1 MNKKKILSLIMALV
15 MLVGVFSPL
24 TAFADNANTP
34 VEVPTGTL
42 DAKDLSATKP
52 KVTEIDIYKLTT
64 QQNYK
69 PGAPWQHTGGKID
82 DTSTLG
88 TEVKPLEGA
97 KFTFYKI
104 KGKDD
109 VENEKILALLEKNKA
124 KFTTKEDMDKLLTG
138 GVGATGLEA
147 SEKDATLTQI
157 TAGQLE
163 LATGDGL
170 TKGETAATT
179 ADGLATVKLGD
190 GYYWVIESQIPAKV
204 TGQIA
209 VPFGLTL
216 PLMNVKD
223 VTKDDGTVAKAGTH
237 YLSKIYIYPKN
248 IQTDD
253 VQIDKDHAN
262 YDENKGIWVDK
273 DGNKVED
280 KDLGIKYQDY
290 QREKKTVSRE
300 LNQDSPFQSD
310 TTIPRNYTFKSF
322 SWIDTMSEGLTYNK
336 DLVVTIDYVDAD
348 GTTKKGQEFI
358 DMTKN
363 PKVNGNMVT
372 ERDNGFEIKVT
383 KDQVK
388 DTLVEYLKNGP
399 VTFHFKYS
407 AKVNNSAVVDKP
419 QSNSITFKPGEP
431 GGVPDVQ
438 SSNGEIEITKSWKR
452 DGKDVNPSAAD
463 LTYYVEDENGKT
475 VASVTVKATAQAGDV
490 IQAAN
495 GITFTVGA
503 NFGSGTFKGLPDGSY
518 KVREAVNGYLP
529 TYEIPAV
536 VPGGDLQA
544 QGKLEITNEDKPE
557 VKKPSEP
564 TVEFHGKK
572 FVKTDQLKNTD
583 RLFGAEFV
591 IKNNSDDT
599 NNPNKGK
606 FLVVKSGDTKI
617 AEETAV
623 KTAKDALDAKIAEYN
638 ALTGEEQKKQ
648 KATYETEIDTLQKA
662 YNDAVIKARTAFTWE
677 AGDAQ
682 GNPPADAYKLV
693 SDGQGRF
700 EITGLSAGK
709 YQLVEI
715 TAPVGYAKL
724 KDPVPFEVKH
734 GTYAGDSTKELQYNK
749 ENADGGYGQEVKN
762 KKFTIPQTGGIG
774 TVLFT
779 VVGIALM
786 GGAVMAMK
794 KNREEA

>member
-24 TAFADNANTP
+24 TVLAEPTRPTDP
-34 VEVPTGTL
+34 VIPPTGVL
-42 DAKDLSATKP
+42 EADQLSETKP
-52 KVTEIDIYKLTT
+52 KATEIDIYKLTT

-69 PGAPWQHTGGKID
+69 AGAPWQHTGGKID

-104 KGKDD
+104 NGKDD

-124 KFTTKEDMDKLLTG
+124 KFTTKEDMEKLLTG
-138 GVGATGLEA
+138 GAGVTGLDA

-157 TAGQLE
+157 TAGQLA

-170 TKGETAATT
+170 TSGETAATT
-179 ADGLATVKLGD
+179 AEGLATVKLGD

-322 SWIDTMSEGLTYNK
+322 SWVDTMSEGLTYNK
-336 DLVVTIDYVDAD
+336 DLVVTIDYVDTD
-348 GTTKKGQEFI
+348 GNTKKGQQFI
-358 DMTKN
+358 DMTKD
-363 PKVNGNMVT
+363 PKVNGAMVT
-372 ERDNGFEIKVT
+372 ERDNGFDIKVT

-431 GGVPDVQ
+431 TGVPDVT
-438 SSNGEIEITKSWKR
+438 SKEGKITIEKSWK
-452 DGKDVNPSAAD
+452 KNNEVVNPTAAD
-463 LTYYVEDENGKT
+463 LTYYVEDKDGKT
-475 VASVTVKATAQAGDV
+475 VASVTVKSDAEAGTV

-503 NFGSGTFKGLPDGSY
+503 NFGSGTFAGLPEGTY
-518 KVREAVNGYLP
+518 KVREAVNGYEP
-529 TYEIPAV
+529 TYTA
-536 VPGGDLQA
+536 DNTN
-544 QGKLEITNEDKPE
+544 GKLTIVNEDKPE

-591 IKNNSDDT
+591 IKNNSDDAK
-599 NNPNKGK
+599 NPNKGK
-606 FLVVKSGDTKI
+606 FLVVKSGETKI
-617 AEETAV
+617 AEVAAV
-623 KTAKDALDAKIAEYN
+623 KTAKEALDAKIAAYN
-638 ALTGEEQKKQ
+638 ALTGEEQKAQ
-648 KATYETEIDTLQKA
+648 KATYEGEIDTLQKA

-677 AGDAQ
+677 AGDAA

-724 KDPVPFEVKH
+724 EDPVPFEVKH

-749 ENADGGYGQEVKN
+749 DDDKGGYGQEVKN

-779 VVGIALM
+779 VVGIGLM
-786 GGAVMAMK
+786 AGAVMAMK